1 MAVIQK
7 APNTTIP
14 NKNETTPS
22 FAYLSPHLYVR
33 ENIRDALPPKA
44 DGLLQFFF
52 LFSNKIIKGNERAR
66 ILLNWPRKMISSE
79 VECMSF

>member
-1 MAVIQK
+1 MAEIQK

-14 NKNETTPS
+14 NKNEMQPS
-22 FAYLSPHLYVR
+22 FAYLSPRLYVR
-33 ENIRDALPPKA
+33 ENIRDELPPKA